1 MSEKKNRLGKG
12 LDAIFGDDVSS
23 VLEDIQKGNSSINV
37 MGRMEVEVS
46 KVRTNPYQPR
56 KNFDQQ
62 KIDELA
68 QSIAEHGVFTPILV
82 RESLGGYELIA
93 GERRLRATKKAG
105 LEKIPAIIMT
115 FTDEEMMEISLIENI
130 QREDL
135 NVIEEAMAFFKM
147 IERFNYT
154 QEELGKRV
162 GKSRE
167 YIANILRLLK
177 LPNEIQQM
185 VVDKKLTMGHVRPL
199 ITLGSEKEMLEVAKK
214 AANLGMSVRAVESM
228 LKKPESKPKVEP
240 DKKRFSYARRLLESK
255 VQSKVS
261 IDEQRITIKYFGDA
275 DLNRI
280 LEALGVIE
288 EEA

>member
-1 MSEKKNRLGKG
+1 
-12 LDAIFGDDVSS
+12 
-23 VLEDIQKGNSSINV
+23 
-37 MGRMEVEVS
+37 
-46 KVRTNPYQPR
+46 
-56 KNFDQQ
+56 
-62 KIDELA
+62 
-68 QSIAEHGVFTPILV
+68 
-82 RESLGGYELIA
+82 
-93 GERRLRATKKAG
+93 
-105 LEKIPAIIMT
+105 
-115 FTDEEMMEISLIENI
+115 
-130 QREDL
+130 
-135 NVIEEAMAFFKM
+135 
-147 IERFNYT
+147 
-154 QEELGKRV
+154 
-162 GKSRE
+162 
-167 YIANILRLLK
+167 LK

-228 LKKPESKPKVEP
+228 LKKPDSKPKVEP

-261 IDEQRITIKYFGDA
+261 IDDQKITIKYFGDA